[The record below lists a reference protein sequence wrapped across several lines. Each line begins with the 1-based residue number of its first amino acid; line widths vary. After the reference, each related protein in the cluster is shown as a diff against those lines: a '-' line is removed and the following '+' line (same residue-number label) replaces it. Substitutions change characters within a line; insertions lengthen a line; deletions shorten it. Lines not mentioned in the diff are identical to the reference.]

1 MKLSKRN
8 QSRGFSIIELIAA
21 VVIFGILAGIGI
33 GHYQRNWTEERL
45 KAITRETSAW
55 LEDARLQALQ
65 QSETCVI
72 EIDDANAALKAASHE
87 DGNHCVEIASLD
99 LKGKVQNIED
109 LVLCSEAST
118 SSNLICDHSHT
129 NSHTD
134 GTTKIIITP
143 RGTVARGGLIKLN
156 LTQSIKNRCI
166 IIVQPLGLIRQGI
179 EENNSCTFNTAF

>member
-118 SSNLICDHSHT
+118 WCSST
-129 NSHTD
+129 
-134 GTTKIIITP
+134 
-143 RGTVARGGLIKLN
+143 AAAGLIWPERWCGSEWGG
-156 LTQSIKNRCI
+156 QR
-166 IIVQPLGLIRQGI
+166 
-179 EENNSCTFNTAF
+179 AFANPCPAKQHQRPACN